1 LDVSWPEGAGD
12 AVKMSNAGSLL
23 QILTKT
29 KRQHRNTAVDS
40 QQLRVTGWGWG
51 DDQAERKNA
60 VPFGDGVLCFEIDK
74 EEVFCPLQAW
84 QRPTLPG
91 LKP

>member
-51 DDQAERKNA
+51 
-60 VPFGDGVLCFEIDK
+60 
-74 EEVFCPLQAW
+74 
-84 QRPTLPG
+84 
-91 LKP
+91 